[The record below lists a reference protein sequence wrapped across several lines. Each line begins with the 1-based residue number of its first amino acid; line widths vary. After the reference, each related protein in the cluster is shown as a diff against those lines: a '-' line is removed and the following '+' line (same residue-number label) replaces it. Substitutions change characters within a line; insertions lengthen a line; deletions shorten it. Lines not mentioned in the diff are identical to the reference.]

1 MRRRNENQLEV
12 RIRWRW
18 EEGRMGAWGK
28 RREVGGGW
36 EARFLQTPHASLP
49 SGAQRRG
56 LLNGHH
62 VNAEG

>member
-1 MRRRNENQLEV
+1 
-12 RIRWRW
+12 
-18 EEGRMGAWGK
+18 MGDWGK

>member
-1 MRRRNENQLEV
+1 MRRRRNENQLEV
-12 RIRWRW
+12 RIRGRW
-18 EEGRMGAWGK
+18 EEGRMRK